1 MASSGTIDAIAKL
14 DDIIGDPVKRQR
26 FVEHPDATLQDAGYD
41 SDSVPQP
48 VWEALTHM
56 TFDELKAI
64 SDLGFALAEAG
75 LLYGEL
81 PWKHVV

>member
-1 MASSGTIDAIAKL
+1 MASEETLDAIAKL
-14 DDIIGDPVKRQR
+14 DDIIRDPVKRQR

-41 SDSVPQP
+41 LDDVPQP
-48 VWEALTHM
+48 VWEALTRM

-64 SDLGFALAEAG
+64 SDLGFALTEAG
-75 LLYGEL
+75 LLHGSL